1 MFLNNEVLYICMA
14 GTFSRS
20 WEITKLSFGVIGKD
34 KEMLAF
40 PILSGIFSLLFI
52 VAILF
57 PTIIVGMLAGNE
69 FQGGIF
75 ELLIL
80 FVVYLGLAFIAT
92 FFNVATVYTAKKRFE
107 GGNATFFE
115 SISFAFSKLWIIFL
129 WALVSAIVG
138 ILLRLIEMAAE
149 RAGKVGEI
157 VLTVVRLGLGAAWSI
172 VTVFVIP
179 ILVYKGHT
187 PFDAIKESTKTIKKT
202 WGESLIRA
210 FGLGLVEL
218 LLIVLGVVLT
228 ILGVF
233 LVASLGVSAILFV
246 IGLGIFF
253 VLSVIIVFGVANN
266 IYNTALYVYAETG
279 KIPEGFNKEV
289 LAHAFEENK

>member
-1 MFLNNEVLYICMA
+1 MFMA
-14 GTFSRS
+14 GMFSRS

-57 PTIIVGMLAGNE
+57 PTIVVGALAGNE

-80 FVVYLGLAFIAT
+80 FIVYLGLAFIAT

-107 GGNATFFE
+107 GGDATFGE
-115 SISFAFSKLWIIFL
+115 SLKFAFSKLWIIFL
-129 WALVSAIVG
+129 WALVSAVVG
-138 ILLRLIEMAAE
+138 IILRLIEMAAE
-149 RAGKVGEI
+149 RMGKIGEI
-157 VLTVVRLGLGAAWSI
+157 ILTIVRVGLGAAWAI

-210 FGLGLVEL
+210 FGLGAIEF
-218 LLIVLGVVLT
+218 LLIILGVVLT
-228 ILGVF
+228 IILMFVSIPLGI
-233 LVASLGVSAILFV
+233 GVTLFV
-246 IGLGIFF
+246 LGLGIFF
-253 VLSVIIVFGVANN
+253 VLGVIIIFGVANQV
-266 IYNTALYVYAETG
+266 YNTALYIYAETG
-279 KIPEGFNKEV
+279 KIPDGFNKEV
-289 LAHAFEENK
+289 LAHAFEEQK

>member
-1 MFLNNEVLYICMA
+1 MAGMFL
-14 GTFSRS
+14 RS

-34 KEMLAF
+34 KEMLWF
-40 PILSGIFSLLFI
+40 PILSGIFSILFI
-52 VAILF
+52 LAILF
-57 PTIIVGMLAGNE
+57 PTIIVGFLAGDQI
-69 FQGGIF
+69 QGGIY

-80 FVVYLGLAFIAT
+80 FVIYLGLAFIAT

-107 GGNATFFE
+107 GGDATFSE
-115 SISFAFSKLWIIFL
+115 SLKFAFSKLWIIFL
-129 WALVSAIVG
+129 WAIVSAIVG
-138 ILLRLIEMAAE
+138 IILRLIEMAAE
-149 RAGKVGEI
+149 RSGKIGEI
-157 VLTVVRLGLGAAWSI
+157 VLTIIRGLLGAAWGI

-187 PFDAIKESTKTIKKT
+187 PIDAIKESTKTIKKT

-210 FGLGLVEL
+210 FGLGAIEM

-228 ILGVF
+228 IVLFIVSIPLGTGVM
-233 LVASLGVSAILFV
+233 LTVLSLGI
-246 IGLGIFF
+246 IF
-253 VLSVIIVFGVANN
+253 VLAVIIIFTTLNN

-279 KIPEGFNKEV
+279 KIPNGFNKEV

>member
-1 MFLNNEVLYICMA
+1 M
-14 GTFSRS
+14 
-20 WEITKLSFGVIGKD
+20 
-34 KEMLAF
+34 
-40 PILSGIFSLLFI
+40 
-52 VAILF
+52 
-57 PTIIVGMLAGNE
+57 
-69 FQGGIF
+69 
-75 ELLIL
+75 
-80 FVVYLGLAFIAT
+80 
-92 FFNVATVYTAKKRFE
+92 
-107 GGNATFFE
+107 
-115 SISFAFSKLWIIFL
+115 
-129 WALVSAIVG
+129 WALVSAVVG

-157 VLTVVRLGLGAAWSI
+157 VLTVVRLGLGAAWGV

-233 LVASLGVSAILFV
+233 LVASLGISAILFV
-246 IGLGIFF
+246 IGLGILF
-253 VLSVIIVFGVANN
+253 VLGVIIVFGVANN